1 MAAPFRSATP
11 TQEAIGDIMSED
23 TVVLQHVTKVFES
36 GNVIEEDLA
45 AVQDLSLNIRQGEFF
60 TLLGPSGCGK
70 TTTLRMIAGFES
82 PTSGD
87 VYIGGQRVNEIPPYH
102 RPVNTVF
109 QNYALFPHLSV
120 AENIAFGLTM
130 KRLPKDEIGRRTQK
144 ALSLVQLPDL
154 GERKPRQLSGG
165 QQQRVALARALV
177 NEPKVLLLD
186 EPLGALDLKLRKEMQ
201 FELKHLQSE
210 IDITFIY
217 VTHDQEEALTMSDRV
232 AVLSQGQLLQVDTPV
247 NVYEKPA
254 TRFVAEFIGRT
265 NFLTGRV
272 VEGNPDTVQINLVEQ
287 SLMMNTD
294 RAYASGEEVTVAVR
308 PEKLLLTAEGK
319 GNIPDG
325 HFGLEGYV
333 QESVYAGTD
342 TQYIIG
348 LDSGEKLTVHV
359 RNSDMSSA
367 IEFGEGRRV
376 MISCPVEA
384 LRLLPE

>member
-1 MAAPFRSATP
+1 
-11 TQEAIGDIMSED
+11 MSED
-23 TVVLQHVTKVFES
+23 SVVLNQVTKVFES
-36 GNVIEEDLA
+36 GSSAEEDLA
-45 AVQDLSLNIRQGEFF
+45 AVQELSLNIRQGEFF

-70 TTTLRMIAGFES
+70 TTTLRMIAGFET

-87 VYIGGQRVNEIPPYH
+87 IFIGRQRVNDVPPYH

-109 QNYALFPHLSV
+109 QNYALFPHLTV

-130 KRLPKDEIGRRTQK
+130 KRLPKDEITRRTRK
-144 ALSLVQLPDL
+144 ALSMVQLPDL

-217 VTHDQEEALTMSDRV
+217 VTHDQEEALTMSDRI
-232 AVLSQGQLLQVDTPV
+232 AVLNQGLLLQVDTPV

-265 NFLTGRV
+265 NFLPGRV
-272 VEGNPDTVQINLVEQ
+272 LAVNNGTAEIELAGQ
-287 SLMMNTD
+287 SLLLPTDQSYNT
-294 RAYASGEEVTVAVR
+294 GKEVTVAVR
-308 PEKLLLTAEGK
+308 PEKLRLNGL
-319 GNIPDG
+319 G
-325 HFGLEGYV
+325 HAKNLDEKFVIQGTV
-333 QESVYAGTD
+333 RESVYAGTD

-348 LDSGEKLTVHV
+348 LESGERLTVHV
-359 RNSDMSSA
+359 RNSQALPSD
-367 IEFGEGRRV
+367 EFARGRRV
-376 MISCPVEA
+376 SLSCPVEA

>member
-1 MAAPFRSATP
+1 
-11 TQEAIGDIMSED
+11 MSED

-36 GNVIEEDLA
+36 GSVIEEDLA

-70 TTTLRMIAGFES
+70 TTTLRMIAGFEL

-87 VYIGGQRVNEIPPYH
+87 VFIGGQRVNDIPPYH

-109 QNYALFPHLSV
+109 QNYALFPHLTV

-232 AVLSQGQLLQVDTPV
+232 AVLNQGQVLQVDTPV

-308 PEKLLLTAEGK
+308 PEKLLLRAEGK

-384 LRLLPE
+384 LRLLNE